1 MAKSALILSY
11 AGCSTCK
18 KALKWLEAH
27 NVNAEVRAI
36 VEEPPTKKELAEWMS
51 RAGLPLKKWFNTSGQ
66 SYRAL
71 DKEKVANA
79 SEAEVVSWLS
89 KDGKL
94 VKRPVLVTPKGVL
107 VGFDEAAYAKHFK

>member
-18 KALKWLEAH
+18 KALKWLAAH

-36 VEEPPTKKELAEWMS
+36 VEEPPTKKELAEWMP